1 MEICRISREGM
12 WERVGD
18 HKESEG
24 GQRDRQEQSTKI
36 GMYENT
42 TRNSFHCI
50 LKHKVNLKK
59 KITNEAS
66 PESV

>member
-1 MEICRISREGM
+1 MCK
-12 WERVGD
+12 RVGD

-24 GQRDRQEQSTKI
+24 GQRGRQEQRTKI
-36 GMYENT
+36 CMYENT

-59 KITNEAS
+59 KITNEVS

>member
-12 WERVGD
+12 CERVGD

-24 GQRDRQEQSTKI
+24 GQRDKQEQSTKI

-42 TRNSFHCI
+42 TRNSFHC
-50 LKHKVNLKK
+50 
-59 KITNEAS
+59 S
-66 PESV
+66 